1 MFFDED
7 NHKQYGEDY
16 FKDTRMTFGEHIE
29 ALRWH
34 LWRAIIGFAVCLVGS
49 FFIGEPALEFI
60 ARPVKQQ
67 LLEFELRRINAKIKE
82 HNQELSAAEARGED
96 LRTEVTRQIDAWAL
110 ADQLGLK
117 RPEERWITITLREDT
132 KGVALELSKIQQL
145 DINQPT
151 LKVFTILEAM
161 MIYFKVCIYLGIV
174 IGSPWIFWQLWSFI
188 AAGLYPHEKKM
199 VRVYLPFSIVLFLA
213 GVVMCQFFVLPNS
226 VRVLLEFAGWVGV
239 EPELRL
245 SDWLS
250 FAIMLPLV
258 FGIAFQTPLVMF
270 ALERVGIFT
279 IDTYRSKRRIA
290 WFALAVIAI
299 IILPTPDGLTMLLM
313 WVPMVL
319 LYELGILMCKLSPH
333 KPLLDLGET
342 DESEN
347 LIEV

>member
-7 NHKQYGEDY
+7 SHKTYGEDY
-16 FKDTRMTFGEHIE
+16 FKDTRMTFGDHIE

-34 LWRAIIGFAVCLVGS
+34 LWRAVIGFAICLVGS

-67 LLEFELRRINAKIKE
+67 LLEFKRRRLDAKIRDHDRDVKASLDRGDDPYE
-82 HNQELSAAEARGED
+82 YGVIEVNTEALTGKNE
-96 LRTEVTRQIDAWAL
+96 
-110 ADQLGLK
+110 
-117 RPEERWITITLREDT
+117 WIKLPTREDT
-132 KGVALELSKIQQL
+132 KRKVLEYTKIQDE

-174 IGSPWIFWQLWSFI
+174 IGSPWIFYQLWSFI

-199 VRVYLPFSIVLFLA
+199 VRVYLPFSIVLFLS

-245 SDWLS
+245 TDWLS

-279 IDTYRSKRRIA
+279 VETYRSKRRMA

-333 KPLLDLGET
+333 KPLLDLGES